1 MGLSNFIP
9 RRHCRRQEASENKD
23 MANRPA
29 ILAVDQGTTSSRAI
43 VFDTAGGIAAAAA
56 QEFPQLYPQAGWVE
70 QRPDDIYRSTVA
82 VCREALARAEKAGA
96 EVLSMGI
103 TNQRETTLVWD
114 RQTGQPVYN
123 AIVWQ
128 DRRTAEHCAQLR
140 AQGHEADITARTG
153 LLLDPYF
160 SATKLAWILDHV
172 EGARRQAEMGRL
184 AFGTVD
190 SYLLWRLSNGR
201 IHATDATNAAR
212 TLLFNIHTQ
221 QWDEELLTLF
231 QVPPKML
238 PEVRDCAAEFGRTE
252 PTHFGRALP
261 VQGVAGDQH
270 AAMVGQGCF
279 SPGMVKSTYGTG
291 CFALLNTGARPVAS
305 RNRLLTTLAYRLGGE
320 PTYALE
326 GSIFIAGAAI
336 KWLRDSL
343 GLLRNAAESEEYA
356 RRLESNKGVYL
367 VPAFSG
373 LGAPHWDPH
382 ARGAL
387 SGITHDTGPAEIA
400 RAALEAVCY
409 QTHDLMVAMASDA
422 GEPPQRLRVDGGM
435 AANAWLLQ
443 RLADL
448 VDLTVERPHV
458 IETTALGAAYL
469 AGLQA
474 GIWPSLEDIR
484 HHWRPAAL
492 YQPSISV
499 SERERCLL
507 GWAQALRQVLTAGHN
522 DPSRSQDTRH

>member
-1 MGLSNFIP
+1 
-9 RRHCRRQEASENKD
+9 
-23 MANRPA
+23 MAKREA

-43 VFDTAGGIAAAAA
+43 VFDTAGHMVAVAQ
-56 QEFPQLYPQAGWVE
+56 QEFPQLYPRTGWVE
-70 QRPDDIYRSTVA
+70 QRPEDIWQSTLA
-82 VCREALARAEKAGA
+82 VCREALARARATGA
-96 EVLSMGI
+96 EILTMGI

-114 RQTGQPVYN
+114 RQSGEPVYN

-128 DRRTAEHCAQLR
+128 DRRTAEHCARLS
-140 AQGHEADITARTG
+140 AQGYEAEVTARTG

-160 SATKLAWILDHV
+160 AATKLAWILSNV
-172 EGARRQAEMGRL
+172 EGARRRAETGRL

-190 SYLLWRLSNGR
+190 TYLLWRLSGGR
-201 IHATDATNAAR
+201 VHATDATNACR
-212 TLLFNIHTQ
+212 TALFNIHTQ
-221 QWDEELLTLF
+221 QWDEELLALF
-231 QVPPKML
+231 HVPAGLL
-238 PEVRDCAAEFGRTE
+238 PEVRDCAADFGHTQTAGLE
-252 PTHFGRALP
+252 RALP
-261 VQGVAGDQH
+261 IQGIAGDQH
-270 AAMVGQGCF
+270 AAMVGQSCF

-291 CFALLNTGARPVAS
+291 CFALLNTGAEPVRS
-305 RNRLLTTLAYRLGGE
+305 RNRLLTTLAYRIDGE

-343 GLLRNAAESEEYA
+343 GLLRHAGESEDYA
-356 RRLESNKGVYL
+356 RRLDSNKGVYL
-367 VPAFSG
+367 VPAFTG

-387 SGITHDTGPAEIA
+387 FGITLDTGQAEII
-400 RAALEAVCY
+400 RAALESVCY
-409 QTHDLMVAMASDA
+409 QTNDLMVAMANDA
-422 GEPPQRLRVDGGM
+422 GEPPRELRVDGGM

-448 VDLTVERPHV
+448 VDLAVERPRV

-474 GIWPSLEDIR
+474 GIWSSLDDLR
-484 HHWRPAAL
+484 HHRQVSAR
-492 YQPSISV
+492 YQPSISA

-507 GWAQALRQVLTAGHN
+507 GWRRALERTLTAECY
-522 DPSRSQDTRH
+522 DMSRVGGADH